1 MTTQRDRFGKVEN
14 HIDSNKRY
22 SSKILDKRF
31 RGHDF
36 FIAKINKVTSHT
48 ETVVS
53 ITHLQDLSHIT
64 NSG

>member
-1 MTTQRDRFGKVEN
+1 MTTQRDRFGKVKN

-48 ETVVS
+48 QAVVS